1 MLNSLKFAFIL
12 RLDFLLSK
20 TEEEP
25 SFCEVG
31 AIELFVRHFTVV
43 L

>member
-12 RLDFLLSK
+12 RLDFYLSK

-25 SFCEVG
+25 SFCEVV
-31 AIELFVRHFTVV
+31 AIELCVRHFAV
-43 L
+43 LL